1 MPKAAHYILRGVVRH
16 MSKPT
21 IILATSNGV
30 GMGHL
35 ARASAVALA
44 LKDVANPIIVSM
56 AGGIAEIPSFMGIRC
71 EYIPG
76 RDRLWMSR
84 EKWDKYLRDRLLA
97 LIDET
102 GAQVLSFDGVVPYPG
117 VIAAK
122 NANPALKLVWVRRGL
137 WQKKPQRFILG
148 LQAAMMDIVIE
159 PGDIARAYD
168 FGPTSKRKEAVLTSP
183 VSLFRKE
190 DALSRDDAR
199 RALGLDLNRPVALVQ
214 LGTGDSDVNHK
225 MEAALEG
232 LIGWKDLQV
241 ILTKAPIDKD
251 GKSLAPTGLDIKT
264 VRYFPLAR
272 VLHAFDAGICATGYN
287 GVHELLPA
295 QVPTVFVSNIRGTD
309 DQEARARWCHDFGY
323 ALRADQSDLNDITA
337 TVKRLQDPLVRA
349 QLSAQCA
356 QLPNTTGGAE
366 IAEILCKLA
375 ITEKSTHAKDLTFK
389 RLMLQ
394 DHFNRGLRHVAN
406 LGIRRL
412 ALVYRHFY
420 PHKNREVVKES
431 PPVFGDST
439 ESEKLRELITS
450 SNRFEHLISGSSPAY
465 LIRRKEIAQEAYGK
479 PVEIVQ
485 R

>member
-1 MPKAAHYILRGVVRH
+1 

-97 LIDET
+97 LVEET
-102 GAQVLSFDGVVPYPG
+102 GAKVLSFDGVVPYPG

-122 NANPALKLVWVRRGL
+122 NSHPSLKLVWVRRGL

-148 LQAAMMDIVIE
+148 LQAAMMDVIIE

-168 FGPTSKRKEAVLTSP
+168 FGPTSQRKDAVLTSP
-183 VSLFRKE
+183 VSLFRRE

-225 MEAALEG
+225 MTAALEG

-251 GKSLAPTGLDIKT
+251 GKSLAPAGLDIKT
-264 VRYFPLAR
+264 VRYFPLAK

-323 ALRADQSDLNDITA
+323 ALRADQSDLTDITA
-337 TVKRLQDPLVRA
+337 TVKKLQDPLVRA

-356 QLPNTTGGAE
+356 NLPDTTGGAE

-375 ITEKSTHAKDLTFK
+375 KVKKSTQAKDLTFK

-406 LGIRRL
+406 LGIRRI
-412 ALVYRHFY
+412 ALVYRRFY
-420 PHKNREVVKES
+420 PHKILEIVKQA
-431 PPVFGDST
+431 PPIFGDST
-439 ESEKLRELITS
+439 KPEELRELITS

-465 LIRRKEIAQEAYGK
+465 LIRRKEIAQEAYGM

>member
-97 LIDET
+97 LVEET
-102 GAQVLSFDGVVPYPG
+102 GAKVLSFDGVVPYPG

-122 NANPALKLVWVRRGL
+122 NSHPSLKLVWVRRGL

-148 LQAAMMDIVIE
+148 LQAAMMDVIIE
-159 PGDIARAYD
+159 PGDIARSYD
-168 FGPTSKRKEAVLTSP
+168 FGPTSQRKDAVLTSP
-183 VSLFRKE
+183 VSLFRRE

-251 GKSLAPTGLDIKT
+251 GKSLAPAGLDIKT
-264 VRYFPLAR
+264 VRYFPLAQ

-323 ALRADQSDLNDITA
+323 ALRADQSDLNEITA
-337 TVKRLQDPLVRA
+337 TVKKLQDPLVRA

-356 QLPNTTGGAE
+356 NLPDTTGGAE

-375 ITEKSTHAKDLTFK
+375 IAEKSTHAKDLTFK

-406 LGIRRL
+406 LGIRRI
-412 ALVYRHFY
+412 ALVYRRFY
-420 PHKNREVVKES
+420 PHKILEIVKQA
-431 PPVFGDST
+431 PPIFGDST
-439 ESEKLRELITS
+439 KPEELRELITS

-465 LIRRKEIAQEAYGK
+465 LIRRKEIAQEAYGM

>member
-97 LIDET
+97 LVEET
-102 GAQVLSFDGVVPYPG
+102 GAKVLSFDGVVPYPG

-122 NANPALKLVWVRRGL
+122 NSHPSLKLVWVRRGL

-148 LQAAMMDIVIE
+148 LQAAMMDVIIE

-168 FGPTSKRKEAVLTSP
+168 FGPTSQRKDAVLTSP
-183 VSLFRKE
+183 VSLFRRE

-225 MEAALEG
+225 MTAALEG

-251 GKSLAPTGLDIKT
+251 GKSLAPAGLDLKT
-264 VRYFPLAR
+264 VRYFPLAK

-323 ALRADQSDLNDITA
+323 ALRADQSDLTDITA
-337 TVKRLQDPLVRA
+337 TVKKLQDPLVRA

-356 QLPNTTGGAE
+356 NLPDTTGGAE

-375 ITEKSTHAKDLTFK
+375 IAEKSTHAKDLTFK

-406 LGIRRL
+406 LGIRRI
-412 ALVYRHFY
+412 ALVYRRFY
-420 PHKNREVVKES
+420 PHKILEIVKQA
-431 PPVFGDST
+431 PPIFGDST
-439 ESEKLRELITS
+439 KPEELRELITS

-465 LIRRKEIAQEAYGK
+465 LIRRKEIAQEAYGM
-479 PVEIVQ
+479 PVEIVK

>member
-1 MPKAAHYILRGVVRH
+1 

-35 ARASAVALA
+35 ARASAVAVA

-56 AGGIAEIPSFMGIRC
+56 AGGIADIPSFMDIRC

-97 LIDET
+97 LVEET
-102 GAQVLSFDGVVPYPG
+102 GATVLSFDGVVPYPG

-122 NANPALKLVWVRRGL
+122 NSSPSLKLVWVRRGL

-148 LQAAMMDIVIE
+148 LQASMMDVIIE

-168 FGPTSKRKEAVLTSP
+168 FGPTSKRKDSVLTSP
-183 VSLFRKE
+183 VSLFKRE
-190 DALSRDDAR
+190 EALSREEAR
-199 RALGLDLNRPVALVQ
+199 KVLGLDPDRPVALVQ
-214 LGTGDSDVNHK
+214 LGTGDGDVNHK
-225 MEAALEG
+225 MTAALEG

-251 GKSLAPTGLDIKT
+251 GNSLAPEGLDIK
-264 VRYFPLAR
+264 VARYFPLAK

-295 QVPTVFVSNIRGTD
+295 QIPTVFVSNIRGTD
-309 DQEARARWCHDFGY
+309 DQEARARWCNDFGY
-323 ALRADQSDLNDITA
+323 ALRADQSDLTDITA
-337 TVKRLQDPLVRA
+337 TVRKLQNPEVRA
-349 QLSAQCA
+349 QLSAKCA
-356 QLPNTTGGAE
+356 ELPDTSGGQE
-366 IAEILCKLA
+366 IADILFALA
-375 ITEKSTHAKDLTFK
+375 TQEKSTGAKNLTFM
-389 RLMLQ
+389 RLMAQ
-394 DHFNRGLRHVAN
+394 DHINRGLRHVIN

-412 ALVYRHFY
+412 ALIYRFVN
-420 PHKNREVVKES
+420 PHIVVEITKAE
-431 PPVFGDST
+431 PPIFGDST
-439 ESEKLRELITS
+439 KPEELRGLIKSTT
-450 SNRFEHLISGSSPAY
+450 RFEHLISGSSNQY
-465 LIRRKEIAQEAYGK
+465 RLRREEIASQAYGSL
-479 PVEIVQ
+479 VEVV
-485 R
+485 RTK